1 MRVSAM
7 RWLATLLLLL
17 LTAASAPQ
25 DKTFLITGF
34 ERVRVD
40 GPFTVEIRRGPTKAV
55 ASGDAR
61 LLQRLDIHVD
71 GTTLVVGAGAEGW
84 NLQRGETAE
93 SPKIILYTPALRG
106 LLVNGG
112 GQVKIEDMRGMRV
125 DVAVNGAGSVEI
137 GALQTDDLN
146 LTLTGTGTIAA
157 SGTARRARIRSN
169 GAGGI
174 DAAKL
179 QVGDA
184 TLISESSGD
193 MRVGVRYTVRVF
205 ALGLGR
211 VTIGGTPECKVSG
224 PGPVECAGKLIR
236 TR

>member
-1 MRVSAM
+1 M
-7 RWLATLLLLL
+7 RWFAALLLLF
-17 LTAASAPQ
+17 LTAASSQQ
-25 DKTFLITGF
+25 DKVFLITGF

-40 GPFTVEIRRGPTKAV
+40 GPFTVEIVRGPTKAV
-55 ASGDAR
+55 ASGDPR
-61 LLQRLDIHVD
+61 LLQRLDLHVD
-71 GTTLVVGAGAEGW
+71 GNILVVGAGAEGW
-84 NLQRGETAE
+84 NLQRGEAMG
-93 SPKIILYTPALRG
+93 SPKITLYTPALRG

-112 GQVKIEDMRGMRV
+112 GQVKVADMRGMRV
-125 DVAVNGAGSVEI
+125 DVAVSGSGSIEI
-137 GALQTDDLN
+137 AALQTDDLN
-146 LTLTGTGTIAA
+146 LTLTGSGTIAA

-174 DAAKL
+174 NAAKL

-211 VTIGGTPECKVSG
+211 VTIGGTPECKISG
-224 PGPVECAGKLIR
+224 PGPVECKGTLIR